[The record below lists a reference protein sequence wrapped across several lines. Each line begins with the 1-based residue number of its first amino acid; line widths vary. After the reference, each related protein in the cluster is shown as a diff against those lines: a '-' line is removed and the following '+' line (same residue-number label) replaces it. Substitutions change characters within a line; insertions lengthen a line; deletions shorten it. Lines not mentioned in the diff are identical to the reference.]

1 LVVEV
6 VTDSLQL
13 LQTVVLVVVLVLVVE
28 KALPLV
34 QDFNQQVL
42 AVDLET
48 LVALDSQILGTVVV
62 VVVQVPLEE
71 MFRQALELE
80 VVEMG
85 I

>member
-34 QDFNQQVL
+34 QDFNQQAL